1 MKPCLKRLF
10 FLVFHI
16 VTILKIADENP
27 KAISVVNYFIYMY
40 LSVVQHDYRDMKR
53 TQFLPL
59 CMIILGFVSGNLLSQ
74 NSTMFK
80 IDPDRTIATVDP
92 NI

>member
-16 VTILKIADENP
+16 VTIYRIADENL
-27 KAISVVNYFIYMY
+27 KAISAVNYFIHKY

-74 NSTMFK
+74 NSPVIK
-80 IDPDRTIATVDP
+80 IDPDRMIATVDP